1 MVNEGNMAGPLGIN
15 HIIVQTYHHSL
26 GSMPM
31 GIVVSEQVIMGVMWK
46 VRLVLQVESWPGTDG
61 M

>member
-1 MVNEGNMAGPLGIN
+1 MAGPLGIN

>member
-1 MVNEGNMAGPLGIN
+1 
-15 HIIVQTYHHSL
+15 
-26 GSMPM
+26 M